1 MFSEISRLTDRTNS
15 WRTELMEGKKCREQ
29 REEWRRRRGQERF
42 GDDES
47 LTPLTKSD
55 IMRPVRITAIGI
67 LQPTQESPSSLGVVL
82 GSVDVVVFVQDI
94 GGIDDDRSPELRLNN
109 APILDDYILGVGD
122 CK

>member
-1 MFSEISRLTDRTNS
+1 MFSEISQLTDETHD
-15 WRTELMEGKKCREQ
+15 ELTRWKARRVES
-29 REEWRRRRGQERF
+29 EERRGG
-42 GDDES
+42 GDEGRNDLAMIRK

-67 LQPTQESPSSLGVVL
+67 LQPTQESPSSLGVIL
-82 GSVDVVVFVQDI
+82 SSIYVVVLVQNI
-94 GGIDDDRSPELRLNN
+94 GRVDDDRSPELRLNN

>member
-1 MFSEISRLTDRTNS
+1 MTRTS
-15 WRTELMEGKKCREQ
+15 
-29 REEWRRRRGQERF
+29 
-42 GDDES
+42 
-47 LTPLTKSD
+47 TPLTKSD